1 MFKGGAMDK
10 CTLKG
15 HEGESTSLKLKT
27 NFKLYQNSGGTYLS
41 SKGSGDYFARHYTD
55 TLSLYFLWTKNPCL
69 KKVSTAVKLN
79 TGLFERY
86 VTSLEGKT

>member
-1 MFKGGAMDK
+1 MDK

-55 TLSLYFLWTKNPCL
+55 TLSLYFL
-69 KKVSTAVKLN
+69 
-79 TGLFERY
+79 
-86 VTSLEGKT
+86 